1 VQNTW
6 IKYSGLA
13 MQFVAFLLAGYWV
26 GGYAAEQ
33 LGWNKGS
40 GQVVGMLFFLI
51 TGMVKIIR
59 DLLRDSS

>member
-1 VQNTW
+1 
-6 IKYSGLA
+6 